1 MKSRAHLETQGNS
14 AFRSGPQGPMRP
26 RSWSTA
32 VPGSALSATAVRLV
46 YLKTALADTS
56 ILGAIRELNPAKAR
70 TTPRRNCGAAVSQ
83 PALRAS
89 LGSVGVIG
97 Q

>member
-1 MKSRAHLETQGNS
+1 MKSRTHLETQGNS

-32 VPGSALSATAVRLV
+32 VPRSALSATVVRLV
-46 YLKTALADTS
+46 NLKTALADTS
-56 ILGAIRELNPAKAR
+56 ILGATREFNPAAAR
-70 TTPRRNCGAAVSQ
+70 PTPRNCCAAVSRLV
-83 PALRAS
+83 LRAS
-89 LGSVGVIG
+89 LGSVGEFG